1 MAQERK
7 REAVLYSEKD
17 YRKDKSN
24 FSLAEKGKRPF
35 DLSSFKRLMVHDLV
49 TNTDVLRTYRIGN
62 YPIEKIHEALERPM
76 NHPNMLIDVS
86 NYLMGVSTF
95 YMRLCNYFGKMGL
108 FHYNIDVYDVKEDRL
123 QSKDAQLAFQS
134 SYWNVCGEFEKV
146 NFRHEMSK
154 IMSVL
159 PVEDAYYGLIF
170 EDSTDF
176 FIHKLNPS
184 MCRICQVQD
193 GVYNFKM
200 NLTGIDPL
208 LIGSY
213 PEYVQRAYLE
223 FRDGKAYQ
231 NGWYIPPADR
241 QVCFK
246 LNESTI
252 YPVPLLLALAGD
264 IMDLD
269 IYKQLKL
276 QKARVDNYKA
286 IVIEIPID
294 KDAVDK
300 PLLTD
305 ETLSFFAELN
315 RENMPDDLGLIH
327 APGTAEAVS
336 FKDNANSTNN
346 LSDAVKNIYD
356 NAGVPAQIFA
366 DSTSSAALKL
376 ALENDAAII
385 YAFYRQCERYFTRF
399 IKLRKYNKTAYKFA
413 LRIQDSTVF
422 NRYDVADAMLKASQ
436 NGLPFKID
444 YGVALG
450 KTPSRIIGALFLEN
464 DVLKMHE
471 RLIPL
476 ATSYT
481 SAGDEISGRPTN
493 ESLGEDIGDEQD
505 KKEQQGKR

>member
-7 REAVLYSEKD
+7 REKVLYSVKDYEKD
-17 YRKDKSN
+17 KRN

-35 DLSSFKRLMVHDLV
+35 DLSAFKRLMVHDLV
-49 TNTDVLRTYRIGN
+49 TNTDILRSYRIGN

-76 NHPNMLIDVS
+76 YHQNMLIDVS

-95 YMRLCNYFGKMGL
+95 YMRLCTYFGKMGL
-108 FHYNIDVYDVKEDRL
+108 FNYNIDIYDAKEDKL
-123 QSKDAQLAFQS
+123 ESEEAQTALRN
-134 SYWNVCGEFEKV
+134 SYMGVCGEFEKM

-154 IMSVL
+154 IMSIL
-159 PVEDAYYGLIF
+159 PVEDVYYGLIF

-176 FIHKLNPS
+176 FIQKLNPL
-184 MCRICQVQD
+184 MCKIAQVQD

-200 NLTGIDPL
+200 NLSGVNPL
-208 LIGSY
+208 DIGGY
-213 PEYVQRAYLE
+213 PDYVQQAYLD
-223 FRDGKAYQ
+223 FRDGKAHK
-231 NGWYIPPADR
+231 NGWYIPPADK

-246 LNESTI
+246 FNESTI

-269 IYKQLKL
+269 VYKQLKL

-327 APGTAEAVS
+327 APGNAEAVS

-346 LSDAVKNIYD
+346 LSDAVKNLFD
-356 NAGVPAQIFA
+356 NAGVPTQLFSDA
-366 DSTSSAALKL
+366 TSSAALKL
-376 ALENDAAII
+376 AIENDAALV
-385 YAFYRQCERYFTRF
+385 YAFYRQCERYFTRL
-399 IKLRKYNKTAYKFA
+399 IKLRKYNKPAYKFA

-436 NGLPFKID
+436 NGLAFKID

-450 KTPSRIIGALFLEN
+450 KSPSRQLGALFLEN
-464 DVLKMHE
+464 NVLKLHE
-471 RLIPL
+471 KLIPL

-481 SAGDEISGRPTN
+481 SAGDEITGRPTN
-493 ESLGEDIGDEQD
+493 ESTGDDLSDERE
-505 KKEQQGKR
+505 KKESQGKQ